1 MPMSDELTGYGEQPE
16 DRLDLDL
23 ATTALLAK
31 EEDLPMLLKMLA
43 GQLAVSL
50 SDRLTVEKEGGLFRK
65 SDNIKSLDVAMSNDG
80 FRAEVVKGRVTCT
93 IGHTSGGIRI
103 RSEQVTMDEW
113 IKRLLDAL
121 KVEAAHSQRARQT
134 LENIVYGGLT

>member
-1 MPMSDELTGYGEQPE
+1 MSNELSGLDGQPE

-43 GQLAVSL
+43 GQLQASL
-50 SDRLTVEKEGGLFRK
+50 ADRLTVEREGGLIRK
-65 SDNIKSLDVAMSNDG
+65 SDAIRSIDVAMGPDS
-80 FRAEVVKGRVTCT
+80 FRAEVVKGRVTCS

-103 RSEQVTMDEW
+103 RSEQVAVDEW
-113 IKRLLDAL
+113 LRRLLDSLRA
-121 KVEAAHSQRARQT
+121 EAAHSQRARQT
-134 LENIVYGGLT
+134 LENIVYGGFA

>member
-1 MPMSDELTGYGEQPE
+1 VTGELPPMSDEPE
-16 DRLDLDL
+16 DHLDLEL

-65 SDNIKSLDVAMSNDG
+65 SDNIKSIDVTLGNDG

-93 IGHTSGGIRI
+93 IGRSSGGIRI
-103 RSEQVTMDEW
+103 RSEQVTMDQW
-113 IKRLLDAL
+113 IRRLLDAL
-121 KVEAAHSQRARQT
+121 KVEATHSQRARQT
-134 LENIVYGGLT
+134 LENIVYGGPA